1 MQPPNS
7 NEMTGKFFVDL
18 AKRQAALD
26 TLLCVGLDPDLS
38 KLPEPYL
45 ACADPILTFC
55 KDVID
60 ATYDL
65 VGCFKPQF
73 AHFAAAEALPALREV
88 IAYCHDKNVPV
99 ILDAKR
105 GDVGSTS
112 SFYAREAYDVYN
124 ADAVTVN
131 PYLGGDSLEPF
142 LERTDKGVILL
153 CRTSNPGGADLQNL
167 KLSSGVE
174 VYEHIA
180 SLAAKQWNGNN
191 NVGLVVGATRPEE
204 LKRVRAIV
212 GEMPLLLP
220 GIGAQ
225 GGDIA
230 ASLAA
235 GAGGGL
241 IVSSSRAVLYPADG
255 EIAAVRAEAEKTR
268 LSLNQHRR

>member
-1 MQPPNS
+1 MQPSNS

-18 AKRQAALD
+18 ANRQAALD

-112 SFYAREAYDVYN
+112 SFYAREAYDVYD

-167 KLSSGVE
+167 RLASGVE

-180 SLAAKQWNGNN
+180 SLAAKQWNGNEQCG
-191 NVGLVVGATRPEE
+191 VGRWRDAAR
-204 LKRVRAIV
+204 
-212 GEMPLLLP
+212 
-220 GIGAQ
+220 GAQ
-225 GGDIA
+225 AGQGNCWRHDA
-230 ASLAA
+230 AAA
-235 GAGGGL
+235 GDRCARRRYCRELSGGCGRG
-241 IVSSSRAVLYPADG
+241 VNRVVLTGSAIPG
-255 EIAAVRAEAEKTR
+255 GR
-268 LSLNQHRR
+268 

>member
-1 MQPPNS
+1 MQTTS
-7 NEMTGKFFVDL
+7 FDQMTGSFFEDL

-38 KLPEPYL
+38 KLPERYL
-45 ACADPILTFC
+45 AGADPIVTFC

-60 ATYDL
+60 ATCDL

-73 AHFAAAEALPALREV
+73 AHFAAAEALPALMEV

-112 SFYAREAYDVYN
+112 SFYAREAFDVYG

-142 LERTDKGVILL
+142 LEREDKGVILL

-167 KLSSGVE
+167 KLASGVE
-174 VYEHIA
+174 VYEQIA
-180 SLAAKQWNGNN
+180 SMAANEWNDNE

-204 LKRVRAIV
+204 LKRIRTIV
-212 GEMPLLLP
+212 GEMTLLLP

-225 GGDIA
+225 GGDIS

-241 IVSSSRAVLYPADG
+241 IVSSSRAVLYPEGG
-255 EIAAVRAEAEKTR
+255 EMAAVRAEAKKTR
-268 LSLNQHRR
+268 LSLNQHRQ